1 MPSLVVTAGAARR
14 VSVRPAGG
22 RRSASTAPTA
32 TLIDTLCHW
41 LESHNVSLRLAR
53 PQIYRGMGLG
63 ISAAAPISAG
73 QTVLH
78 VPSSCWHSLSAAA
91 ARDALTGNSATGS
104 SATAAANADALAA
117 ALGSVQKVGGTL
129 PHATPPY
136 PTLPHPDS
144 TPPHPDSTLPHPTP
158 P

>member
-14 VSVRPAGG
+14 VSAIPAGG

-41 LESHNVSLRLAR
+41 LESHNVSLRLVR

-78 VPSSCWHSLSAAA
+78 VPSSCWYPLSAAA
-91 ARDALTGNSATGS
+91 ARDSLTGNSANGS
-104 SATAAANADALAA
+104 SATAASNADALAA
-117 ALGSVQKVGGTL
+117 ALGSVQKVGCHPTPRHPTL
-129 PHATPPY
+129 PHATPP
-136 PTLPHPDS
+136 
-144 TPPHPDSTLPHPTP
+144 
-158 P
+158 